1 MRGEKTEHELLGRH
15 FQSEEGDIVAWTY
28 KLIFIGVVSLT
39 KHVARHAEREGGFA
53 NSGSGGQNDHFAGLK
68 AGGELIEL
76 IETGGDTAVVAL
88 AFDEALDNG
97 DGFRG
102 DLGSAED
109 SLGFPTATDFEDIAL
124 GLIEDGLDF
133 VRAFMGADDDLGA
146 SLLQFAKETFVL
158 DLIEVGLGGE
168 NTDDSCG
175 EVADEGGSPSG
186 VGEFTIGQP
195 CEEGGGV
202 DRLTAFAHFG
212 DTAEDDL
219 VGWVDKVFLPH
230 SLFPG

>member
-15 FQSEEGDIVAWTY
+15 FQSEEGDIVTRAN

-39 KHVARHAEREGGFA
+39 KHVARHAEREGSFA
-53 NSGSGGQNDHFAGLK
+53 NSGSGGQDDHFAGLK

-76 IETGGDTAVVAL
+76 IKTGGDTAIVAL

-97 DGFRG
+97 DGFWG

-109 SLGFPTATDFEDIAL
+109 SLGFPAAADFEDIAL

-133 VRAFMGADDDLGA
+133 VRALMGADDDLGA

-158 DLIEVGLGGE
+158 DLIQVGLGGE
-168 NTDDSCG
+168 NTDDSRG
-175 EVADEGGSPSG
+175 EVAD
-186 VGEFTIGQP
+186 
-195 CEEGGGV
+195 
-202 DRLTAFAHFG
+202 
-212 DTAEDDL
+212 
-219 VGWVDKVFLPH
+219 
-230 SLFPG
+230 